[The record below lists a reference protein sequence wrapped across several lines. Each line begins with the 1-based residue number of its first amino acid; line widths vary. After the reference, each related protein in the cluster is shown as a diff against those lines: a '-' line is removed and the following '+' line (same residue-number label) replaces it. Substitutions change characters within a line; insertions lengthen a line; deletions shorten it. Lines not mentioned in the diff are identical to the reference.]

1 MKYIQ
6 TIILLWLV
14 ILVTGCGDASAI
26 KSYSYATR
34 QVNLD
39 KAVQKVLRSNPNIT
53 IDTTPTPIIVRR
65 NPDNINDTTTKVI
78 RLSEFRGHTEDS
90 IAMAEDEKAVL
101 QIWIKKG
108 EIDNYYRFRYL
119 GTSSHWNSSSSSAI
133 FISYARDKH
142 GNSLS
147 QGHNENGEFR
157 SDLAKDFTS
166 LFETEVVNKIDK
178 ELNLEHTND

>member
-1 MKYIQ
+1 MKYVL
-6 TIILLWLV
+6 TIVLLWLV

-34 QVNLD
+34 KVNLE
-39 KAVQKVLRSNPNIT
+39 KAVEKVLRSNPHIT
-53 IDTTPTPIIVRR
+53 IDTAESPIIVRR
-65 NPDNINDTTTKVI
+65 NPDDINDTTTKVI
-78 RLSEFRGHTEDS
+78 RLAEFRGRREDS

-101 QIWIKKG
+101 KIWIKAG
-108 EIDNYYRFRYL
+108 EMENYYRFRYL
-119 GTSSHWNSSSSSAI
+119 GTSSYWNNSSSSAI